1 MILDAMLDHRA
12 AFLLG
17 VTVVLGVAAGIVW
30 LWRRARGRSGPT
42 DRK

>member
-17 VTVVLGVAAGIVW
+17 VTVVLGVVAGAVW
-30 LWRRARGRSGPT
+30 LWRRARGRSGT
-42 DRK
+42 RNR